1 MKIKDLFNI
10 KKSNTTS
17 REFFSNNGI
26 NCIHYGD
33 IYKNYSYKIILSSK
47 IINKFSLNIEKEKII
62 YSDSLILP
70 DVTETISD
78 FGHITYIKYDNFPY
92 INGTHTFAI
101 TPKVN
106 VENNLKYLF
115 YYLQSPK
122 IKKQLQT
129 LLLGSTVFQ
138 ISKKDLE
145 NFELQN
151 MHNKD
156 DQQHI
161 VDIIVSIDD
170 KIENNQ
176 KLIGRLEKLA
186 ELLFDNLYCNAIN
199 SNNYKICK
207 LKDYAETIITGT
219 TPSTKEDKY
228 WGNDINFITIPDMQ
242 NNIFIINTER
252 K

>member
-33 IYKNYSYKIILSSK
+33 IYRNYSYKIILSSK

-70 DVTETISD
+70 DVTETIAD
-78 FGHITYIKYDNFPY
+78 FGHITYIKYDNIPY

-101 TPKVN
+101 TSKVN
-106 VENNLKYLF
+106 AENNLKYLF

-145 NFELQN
+145 NFELQDI
-151 MHNKD
+151 HNED
-156 DQQHI
+156 AQQHI
-161 VDIIVSIDD
+161 VDIIAY
-170 KIENNQ
+170 
-176 KLIGRLEKLA
+176 LIF
-186 ELLFDNLYCNAIN
+186 LLHFLLTLYFLLINLLI
-199 SNNYKICK
+199 
-207 LKDYAETIITGT
+207 L
-219 TPSTKEDKY
+219 
-228 WGNDINFITIPDMQ
+228 
-242 NNIFIINTER
+242 
-252 K
+252 

>member
-17 REFFSNNGI
+17 REFFCNNGI

-62 YSDSLILP
+62 CSDSLILP

-101 TPKVN
+101 MSKIN
-106 VENNLKYLF
+106 AENNLKYLF

-151 MHNKD
+151 IHTKD

-161 VDIIVSIDD
+161 VDIIAY
-170 KIENNQ
+170 
-176 KLIGRLEKLA
+176 LIF
-186 ELLFDNLYCNAIN
+186 LLPLLLILDFLLINLLI
-199 SNNYKICK
+199 
-207 LKDYAETIITGT
+207 L
-219 TPSTKEDKY
+219 
-228 WGNDINFITIPDMQ
+228 
-242 NNIFIINTER
+242 
-252 K
+252 